1 MSVLQDLKYKF
12 NNLNAFGKLIA
23 INVIVFILNLL
34 LTALFRLGSLMSYF
48 ELPSNFMDFI
58 LQPWSIISYSFLH
71 AGFFHLVF
79 NMLLLFYLSRVT
91 LNIFRVKMMLNVYFL
106 GVIFGGLAYL
116 SIANLWPND
125 FFGAGGVLVGASAGV
140 CALLAFVA
148 TYMPNTEIR
157 LFNAF
162 NVKWKYIAIGFV
174 SLDLLRLLLGLNQG
188 GYISHLGGYI
198 LGYIYASQLAKGQ
211 DIGAGFERLMDS
223 FMSLFK
229 PKSTLK
235 TVHRKKGQSGY
246 ANKTKKEFDTFN
258 KQKKIDMILDKIS
271 KSGYESLTEAEKKFL
286 FEAGKD

>member
-58 LQPWSIISYSFLH
+58 LQPWSIITYSFLH

-148 TYMPNTEIR
+148 DR
-157 LFNAF
+157 
-162 NVKWKYIAIGFV
+162 
-174 SLDLLRLLLGLNQG
+174 
-188 GYISHLGGYI
+188 
-198 LGYIYASQLAKGQ
+198 
-211 DIGAGFERLMDS
+211 
-223 FMSLFK
+223 
-229 PKSTLK
+229 KS
-235 TVHRKKGQSGY
+235 VV
-246 ANKTKKEFDTFN
+246 
-258 KQKKIDMILDKIS
+258 
-271 KSGYESLTEAEKKFL
+271 
-286 FEAGKD
+286 